1 MHLTEGYVGSHL
13 AHYMVSSR
21 QLTYV
26 LMKSLTRISYDVV
39 YTKMDIFD
47 LSLSDGDIRLPAH
60 LGLPIFTSFIIIYVL
75 YFLYAVV
82 GFHSLTI
89 NEY

>member
-1 MHLTEGYVGSHL
+1 
-13 AHYMVSSR
+13 MVSSC
-21 QLTYV
+21 QLIEDF
-26 LMKSLTRISYDVV
+26 MKSLTTISYDVV

-60 LGLPIFTSFIIIYVL
+60 LGLPIFASFIIIYVL

-82 GFHSLTI
+82 GFHSFSI